1 VLDTIG
7 FDAAISRSAALLG
20 ITDPNQIRRT
30 FPRVYPLGLG
40 IISASPLRMARAFSV
55 FGNQGRE
62 VTPIVIRSVE
72 DRNGRVVLDPERDLR
87 LQQKRAANS
96 QVISQENAYIMTK
109 ILEKT
114 VSEGTLAHGAGY
126 GAKFTFK
133 DENGKSFKMPVAGK
147 TGTPQNWSDAWA
159 VGYRPYY
166 TTAIWFGFDKPGN
179 SLGVDLTGSTLAGP
193 VWGDYM
199 REIHQGLSRRDFPR
213 PATGIVDVTVCAKS
227 GLLKTAACNQGDV
240 TLPFLIGTQ
249 PRHSCD
255 LHGNN
260 SSTVAAI
267 NTMRG
272 TTIGMD
278 DTTLLSSLTMPT
290 LSADLFPD
298 LPAPRNQN
306 NRNTRNSNNNRRN
319 NQNSRNT
326 GNQNPISWSFN
337 NPLLD
342 GDDPSDFYD
351 NPQGFSDED
360 TDEPSNTE
368 NLNVSAE
375 ENTATQAETP
385 QNTAGAP
392 ASVTHNTPSAPSNE
406 HPGTGLEIP
415 TYNPLL
421 D

>member
-1 VLDTIG
+1 
-7 FDAAISRSAALLG
+7 
-20 ITDPNQIRRT
+20 
-30 FPRVYPLGLG
+30 
-40 IISASPLRMARAFSV
+40 
-55 FGNQGRE
+55 
-62 VTPIVIRSVE
+62 
-72 DRNGRVVLDPERDLR
+72 
-87 LQQKRAANS
+87 
-96 QVISQENAYIMTK
+96 
-109 ILEKT
+109 
-114 VSEGTLAHGAGY
+114 
-126 GAKFTFK
+126 
-133 DENGKSFKMPVAGK
+133 
-147 TGTPQNWSDAWA
+147 
-159 VGYRPYY
+159 
-166 TTAIWFGFDKPGN
+166 
-179 SLGVDLTGSTLAGP
+179 
-193 VWGDYM
+193 M

-249 PRHSCD
+249 PRHTCD

-278 DTTLLSSLTMPT
+278 DTLLSSLTMPT

-298 LPAPRNQN
+298 LPVRNQN
-306 NRNTRNSNNNRRN
+306 NRNTRNTNNNRRN

-360 TDEPSNTE
+360 PDEPSNAE
-368 NLNVSAE
+368 NLNVSAG
-375 ENTATQAETP
+375 ENTADA
-385 QNTAGAP
+385 NAP
-392 ASVTHNTPSAPSNE
+392 TSVTHNTPSAPSNE

>member
-1 VLDTIG
+1 
-7 FDAAISRSAALLG
+7 
-20 ITDPNQIRRT
+20 
-30 FPRVYPLGLG
+30 
-40 IISASPLRMARAFSV
+40 
-55 FGNQGRE
+55 
-62 VTPIVIRSVE
+62 
-72 DRNGRVVLDPERDLR
+72 
-87 LQQKRAANS
+87 
-96 QVISQENAYIMTK
+96 
-109 ILEKT
+109 
-114 VSEGTLAHGAGY
+114 
-126 GAKFTFK
+126 
-133 DENGKSFKMPVAGK
+133 
-147 TGTPQNWSDAWA
+147 
-159 VGYRPYY
+159 
-166 TTAIWFGFDKPGN
+166 
-179 SLGVDLTGSTLAGP
+179 
-193 VWGDYM
+193 M

-306 NRNTRNSNNNRRN
+306 NRNTRNNNNNRRN
-319 NQNSRNT
+319 NQNSRNS
-326 GNQNPISWSFN
+326 GNPISWSFN

-342 GDDPSDFYD
+342 GDDPFDSLD

-360 TDEPSNTE
+360 SEESFTPE
-368 NLNVSAE
+368 NLNVSAG
-375 ENTATQAETP
+375 ENTAPQAETP
-385 QNTAGAP
+385 PNTADANAP
-392 ASVTHNTPSAPSNE
+392 ASVTHNTPPSNE